1 MTSEVTD
8 FLGIPIPSTDPLFLS
23 FVAVHV
29 LFGIAAVVNGAIAM
43 LSKKGPGR
51 HATFGRLY
59 FWSLFGVFITMAVLS
74 FLRWSANYH
83 LFILGT
89 LSFACAYLG
98 RGFAKSRRL
107 SLHLFGMGAS
117 YILMLTAF
125 YVDNGKN
132 LPLWR
137 ELPEVAFWVLPSLVG
152 VPIIA
157 YTFFRNP
164 LLQRSGSRTG

>member
-1 MTSEVTD
+1 MTD
-8 FLGIPIPSTDPLFLS
+8 FFGIPVPSTDPIFLS
-23 FVAVHV
+23 IVGIHV
-29 LFGIAAVVNGAIAM
+29 LFGIATVVNGAVAM
-43 LSKKGPGR
+43 LSAKGPGR
-51 HATFGRLY
+51 HATFGKLY

-89 LSFACAYLG
+89 LSFACAYFG
-98 RGFAKSRRL
+98 RHFAKGHRL
-107 SLHLFGMGAS
+107 ALHLCCMGTS

-137 ELPEVAFWVLPSLVG
+137 ELPDIAFWILPGLVG
-152 VPIIA
+152 IPIIA
-157 YTFFRNP
+157 YTYLRHP
-164 LLQRSGSRTG
+164 LLRHSHSGKGLS